1 MNEFR
6 HQLSWRLTACLAELL
21 LPVCWDPSRDVS
33 GPNVLPKCREISWRR
48 ASTHLHILIYA
59 IYMYNIHM
67 IKSHSAIFCSR
78 VSCLKHL
85 QIPALS
91 SRSKRFKS
99 LELKWSEHASP
110 MASPYASCRHLAT
123 PPSGLAFWSQP
134 WFRWT
139 IHRLFGKF
147 GEKSEQASRTQIRLK
162 KPG

>member
-1 MNEFR
+1 MNFGTSC
-6 HQLSWRLTACLAELL
+6 HDDW
-21 LPVCWDPSRDVS
+21 LPVSPSCCC
-33 GPNVLPKCREISWRR
+33 LYAEIQVAMYLAQTSCQSAVKLVVWRR

-59 IYMYNIHM
+59 IYMYNIHI